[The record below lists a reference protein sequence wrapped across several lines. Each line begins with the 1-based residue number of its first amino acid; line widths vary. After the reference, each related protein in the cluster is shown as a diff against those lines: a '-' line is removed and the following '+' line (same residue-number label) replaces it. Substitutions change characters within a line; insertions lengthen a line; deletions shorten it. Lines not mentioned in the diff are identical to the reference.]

1 MLSRGGG
8 REVRGLH
15 GVGGSDTE
23 RHSAAVVFMNQKDEW
38 LMILNGC
45 GLHLWLSGWAHEYG
59 GDRNGCHYSAERC
72 FDIELI
78 YPISFGVSPDSG
90 GQNELGR
97 QWTTGP
103 FLLKARQLS
112 RGDRGESSI
121 YLEIDV
127 CLRDGVT

>member
-15 GVGGSDTE
+15 GVGGVGGTDTE
-23 RHSAAVVFMNQKDEW
+23 RHSAAVVFMNQKGEW

-45 GLHLWLSGWAHEYG
+45 WLLLWLSGWAHKYG
-59 GDRNGCHYSAERC
+59 GDTDGCHYSAERC

-90 GQNELGR
+90 GQNELDK
-97 QWTTGP
+97 QCTTGP
-103 FLLKARQLS
+103 LLLKARTTVPGRQ
-112 RGDRGESSI
+112 RGIRHLFGN
-121 YLEIDV
+121 
-127 CLRDGVT
+127 